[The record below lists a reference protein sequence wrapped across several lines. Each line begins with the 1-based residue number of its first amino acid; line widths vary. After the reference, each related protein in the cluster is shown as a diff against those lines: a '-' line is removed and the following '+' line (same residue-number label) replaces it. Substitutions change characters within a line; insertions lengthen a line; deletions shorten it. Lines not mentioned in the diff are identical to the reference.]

1 MMLPVERIQSGG
13 LHRRRGYA
21 SFVPLRPNAVIA
33 RRLIR
38 IVQYA
43 ALPVFLLLFWEEAVH
58 FRWVPRALIAGP
70 STVLVRFAEMIG
82 DGTLFQHVGVSLS
95 RLGAGYLIGTV
106 SGVLLGVL
114 VGFRSWAARS
124 VEPTVLLL
132 IPVPPIAWIPLLII
146 LLGIGESSKIAL
158 ISIGSFCTLFL
169 QAAYGIRTGDKSL
182 VEMSHALNK
191 SDRALLWRV
200 LFPGA
205 LPGILASM
213 RIALALS
220 WTLLLASEV
229 IASSSGLGWLIWD
242 SRNFS
247 RANDMFVGM
256 VTVGVLGKLTDF
268 ALVLLEARLTKW
280 RRAFRDQ

>member
-1 MMLPVERIQSGG
+1 MVPTWRILSGDA
-13 LHRRRGYA
+13 HRRRGGDRAA
-21 SFVPLRPNAVIA
+21 SLRLDSAMA
-33 RRLIR
+33 QRLIR
-38 IVQYA
+38 LLQYA
-43 ALPVFLLLFWEEAVH
+43 LLPAALLLLWEMSV
-58 FRWVPRALIAGP
+58 RLGWVPRALVAGP
-70 STVLVRFAEMIG
+70 STVLVRFVELIQ
-82 DGTLFQHVGVSLS
+82 DGTLFLHIRVSLW
-95 RLGAGYLIGTV
+95 RLTVGYAIGTTA
-106 SGVLLGVL
+106 GVLLGLL
-114 VGFRSWAARS
+114 VGFRPLAARLF
-124 VEPTVLLL
+124 EPTVLLL

-146 LLGIGESSKIAL
+146 LLGIGEGSKIAL

-247 RANDMFVGM
+247 RPNDMFVGM
-256 VTVGVLGKLTDF
+256 VTVGMLGKLTDS
-268 ALVLLEARLTKW
+268 ALVLLEAKLTEW